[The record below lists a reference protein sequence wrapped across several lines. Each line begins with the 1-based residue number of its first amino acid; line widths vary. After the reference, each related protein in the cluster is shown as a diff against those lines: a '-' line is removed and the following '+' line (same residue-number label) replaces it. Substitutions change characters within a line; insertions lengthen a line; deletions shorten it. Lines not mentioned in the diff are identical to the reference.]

1 MAIPWE
7 SREGG
12 FRLSF
17 DEEGWTAA
25 VAVDDE
31 SFYAMDFQP
40 PDRAFLLRV
49 QRFRREIPVADRHQ
63 FEAVIEGVLIG
74 IEEGLR
80 PMKLLERKVTVD
92 RDATRADFVIR
103 GKRLGIDMMER
114 RRLIATGPVPPGSL
128 FLLTAACPAE
138 KFLVHRRTFEAM
150 FDSFGTEDGP

>member
-17 DEEGWTAA
+17 DEEGWTAS

-40 PDRAFLLRV
+40 PDRGFLLRV
-49 QRFRREIPVADRHQ
+49 QRFRREIPVADRSQ

-103 GKRLGIDMMER
+103 GKRLDIDMMER
-114 RRLIATGPVPPGSL
+114 RRLLATGPVPPGAL

-138 KFLVHRRTFEAM
+138 KFLVYRRVFEAM
-150 FDSFGTEDGP
+150 FDSFATEGG